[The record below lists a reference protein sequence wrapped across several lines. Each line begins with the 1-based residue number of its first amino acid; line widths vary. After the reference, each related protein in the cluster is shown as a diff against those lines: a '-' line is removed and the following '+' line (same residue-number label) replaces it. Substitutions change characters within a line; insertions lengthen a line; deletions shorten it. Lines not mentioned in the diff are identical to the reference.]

1 MRYFSAAIC
10 KLTGA
15 RSVKGKGILAVS
27 GLTVTRRWSS
37 LAQVAVAMLIS
48 AVAMFGTAGAGLA
61 APVVWT
67 LNNATLASGKVITGS
82 FTYDSDTNAYSN
94 INLSSTGGVGPFTIL
109 MPNFPSNATTA
120 ILIQNPA
127 SPGQNGILIDTNA
140 KTNAGGT
147 LTISTSNGAGGLFTC
162 AGACT
167 NGLWTSGE
175 NFTSGTIDGAPATPV
190 PTLSEWA
197 LTALGLILALAAA
210 GMVQRRRIAI

>member
-94 INLSSTGGVGPFTIL
+94 INISSTGGVGPFTIL

-120 ILIQNPA
+120 LFIQNPA
-127 SPGQNGILIDTNA
+127 SPGQNGIFIDTNA

-147 LTISTSNGAGGLFTC
+147 LTISTSSQAGLFTC
-162 AGACT
+162 TGACT